1 MATLN
6 AEYPTLLDLSQ
17 LPKNSMA
24 SDVINLLAQIN
35 PILEDA
41 PAFECNH
48 GMKHKTTVM
57 TGLPAVTWGRLY
69 KGIPA
74 SKGTRQ
80 IVEDATG
87 FVESASEV
95 DCRLVDQV
103 EKAEEK
109 ASIRMSEA
117 EAHIEAMAIEVASA
131 MFYADSSVDPE
142 KPMGFAPRFNSLSA
156 ENGQQ
161 IIDGNGAGADN
172 TSIWMITWGRQ
183 ASHII
188 YPKAGNIGLERDDQG
203 KQLVEDAS
211 GDKYMVYRE
220 EFKWHFGLTVR
231 NWQYVARV
239 ANIDVSNLTTNAS
252 SGADIVEL
260 MTEMYYAHKGRRVAS
275 GRTFIY
281 ANTTIVKFLDY
292 QARNASAKNLYVT
305 LSEQGPNAKEVLSF
319 RGVPI
324 REVDALLNTEA
335 VVS

>member
-1 MATLN
+1 MALIN
-6 AEYPTLLDLSQ
+6 ADYPTLLDLAS
-17 LPKNSMA
+17 LPKNEMA
-24 SDVINLLAQIN
+24 SDVINLLAQMN

-48 GMKHKTTVM
+48 GMKHKTTVL
-57 TGLPAVTWGRLY
+57 TGLPTVTWGRLY
-69 KGIPA
+69 KGVPT

-80 IVEDATG
+80 IVEDTTG
-87 FVESASEV
+87 FVESACQV

-103 EKAEEK
+103 EKAEDK

-142 KPMGFAPRFNSLSA
+142 KPMGLSPRFNSLSA
-156 ENGQQ
+156 ENGGQ
-161 IIDGNGAGADN
+161 IIDGAGAGSDN

-183 ASHII
+183 ACHLL
-188 YPKAGNIGLERDDQG
+188 YPKAGQIGLERDDQG
-203 KQLVEDAS
+203 KQLVQDAN
-211 GDKYMVYRE
+211 GDSYMAYRE

-239 ANIDVSNLTTNAS
+239 ANIDVSNLTTNAAT
-252 SGADIVEL
+252 GADIVEL

-275 GRTFIY
+275 GRTYIY

-292 QARNASAKNLYVT
+292 QARNASGKNLYVT
-305 LSEQGPNAKEVLSF
+305 LSEQGPNAKEVLTF

-324 REVDALLNTEA
+324 REVDAILNTEA
-335 VVS
+335 AVA